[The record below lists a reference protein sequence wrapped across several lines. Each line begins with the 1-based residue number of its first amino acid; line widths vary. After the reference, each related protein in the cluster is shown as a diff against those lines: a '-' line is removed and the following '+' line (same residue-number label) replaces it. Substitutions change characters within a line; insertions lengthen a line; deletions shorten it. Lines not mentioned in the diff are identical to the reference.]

1 MCREVSAIFYY
12 KLLQAVLLQVI
23 SLIAKIT
30 HIEASL
36 NLRLREVLVIVITP
50 AKGPVHSWHVNIS
63 AFILY

>member
-50 AKGPVHSWHVNIS
+50 AKGPVHS
-63 AFILY
+63 